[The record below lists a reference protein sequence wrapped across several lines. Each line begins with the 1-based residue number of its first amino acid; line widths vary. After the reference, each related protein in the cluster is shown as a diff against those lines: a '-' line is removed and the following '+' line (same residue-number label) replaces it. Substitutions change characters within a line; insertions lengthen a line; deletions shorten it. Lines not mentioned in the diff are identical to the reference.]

1 MADCRVL
8 VIEDADDEAEVL
20 LGHIERYGKEQGIRF
35 IVKRLATAFEFAG
48 TPTPEDL
55 IFMDI
60 DLPGISGME
69 AAEHLREQHD
79 KTPLI
84 FVTNLAQYAVKGYQV
99 DALDFMVKPVAYG
112 DFAMRMD
119 RAMRA
124 VEKNT
129 KHTYALSTAEGMR
142 MVDIE
147 SIVSIEL
154 MKHNLVFHLADT
166 DETPQKRGS
175 IKAVAEELPQDK
187 FLLVSQGCLVN
198 MEHVSSVAGDALALD
213 DGTCVYFSR
222 SRKRP
227 CMEKLARYLGG
238 TI

>member
-8 VIEDADDEAEVL
+8 VVEDTDSEAEVL
-20 LGHIERYGKEQGIRF
+20 ISHLKRYGKEHGIRF
-35 IVKRLATAFEFAG
+35 VVKRLSSAFDFMG
-48 TPTPEDL
+48 TTEPYDL

-69 AAEHLREQHD
+69 AAEHLREHSD
-79 KTPLI
+79 ETPLI

-119 RAMRA
+119 RAMRSVA
-124 VEKNT
+124 KRAART
-129 KHTYALSTAEGMR
+129 ISLPTAEGMR
-142 MVDIE
+142 VVDLA
-147 SIVSIEL
+147 SIVSVEL
-154 MKHNLVFHLADT
+154 SKHDLVFHLKDT
-166 DETPQKRGS
+166 YETFRKRGS
-175 IKAVAEELPQDK
+175 IKALAEKLPQDE

-198 MEHVSSVAGDALALD
+198 MGHMSEVNGDALLLD
-213 DGTCVYFSR
+213 DGTTQYFSR
-222 SRKRP
+222 SRRRSG
-227 CMEKLARYLGG
+227 METLARYLGG